1 MKIVVRVQLHGPNK
15 AFLAVYHE
23 VYAPRVHVGRPPQL
37 GHGPREK
44 LHAFFMQVESQGLLA
59 LIVTPVMEYP
69 LIKKYNLKNNGPT
82 VKLVLYMGDYR
93 EYKVQLQWKYERVG
107 FIKA

>member
-1 MKIVVRVQLHGPNK
+1 
-15 AFLAVYHE
+15 
-23 VYAPRVHVGRPPQL
+23 
-37 GHGPREK
+37 
-44 LHAFFMQVESQGLLA
+44 MQVESQGLLA